1 VVLREQRLVAVRVA
15 LVRRARDLVVDGDA
29 DERLLLV
36 VVEPDLVLAARA
48 PAEVDERALDR
59 ARLLG
64 EAPV

>member
-1 VVLREQRLVAVRVA
+1 MAVRVA